1 MFSICG
7 TTECLSTTN
16 ALIGLF
22 IYVLSVIIILIII
35 YFNNKFLW
43 HAFFKNFISVITF
56 IIVVWIEIKYYL
68 CYCGNFSNIII
79 FLIGSILSTF
89 IIPIFIISIIYGE
102 NLINY
107 LNKIYKKIKRE

>member
-16 ALIGLF
+16 ALLGLF
-22 IYVLSVIIILIII
+22 IYILCIIIILIII

-43 HAFFKNFISVITF
+43 YAFFENFISVITF